1 MKLARYG
8 TCGCEKPGLI
18 DGEGKLRDLSGH
30 IPDITGSDL
39 SDESL
44 ARLAAVDPKTLKAV
58 EGMVRFGAPF
68 SGVGKIICVGLN
80 YTDHAKEAGLPIP
93 TEPLLFLKGCTPTGP
108 NDAIAL
114 PPKSTHG
121 DWEVEL
127 AVVIGKQGLNI
138 DRASALEHVAGYCV
152 FNDFTDR
159 EFQLDRGGQWTKGK
173 SFPGFAPLGP
183 WLVTRDE
190 VPDPGK
196 LQLWLVV
203 NGTRRQQGSTENL
216 IFSVPYVIAYISEF
230 MVLNPGD
237 IIATGTPAGVGA
249 GHKPNPIF
257 LTDGDRLSLGIEGL
271 GAQAQRVVSWE
282 KRLERRS

>member
-8 TCGCEKPGLI
+8 TCGSEKPGLI

-30 IPDITGSDL
+30 IADITSGDL

-44 ARLAAVDPKTLKAV
+44 ARLAAIDPRSLQPV
-58 EGMVRFGAPF
+58 QGEIRFGTPYA
-68 SGVGKIICVGLN
+68 GAGKIVCVGLN

-93 TEPLLFLKGCTPTGP
+93 TEPLLFLKGCAPTGP
-108 NDAIAL
+108 DDAIAL
-114 PPKSTHG
+114 PPKSTHA

-138 DRASALEHVAGYCV
+138 ERPKALEHVAGYCV

-159 EFQLDRGGQWTKGK
+159 EFQLQRGGQWTKGK

-196 LQLWLVV
+196 LQLWLEV
-203 NGTRRQQGSTENL
+203 NGTRRQHGSTENL
-216 IFSVPYVIAYISEF
+216 IFSVPEMIAYISEF

-237 IIATGTPAGVGA
+237 VIATGTPAGVGA

-257 LTDGDRLSLGIEGL
+257 LTDGDRVSLGVEGL
-271 GAQAQRVVSWE
+271 GTQTQRVVSWE
-282 KRLERRS
+282 KRLSRGL

>member
-8 TCGCEKPGLI
+8 SSGSEKPGLI

-30 IPDITGSDL
+30 MPDITSSDL

-44 ARLAAVDPKTLKAV
+44 ARLATVDLKNLKTV
-58 EGMVRFGAPF
+58 EGAVRFGAPF

-80 YTDHAKEAGLPIP
+80 YTDHAREAGLPIP
-93 TEPLLFLKGCTPTGP
+93 TEPLLFLKGCAPTGP

-114 PPKSTHG
+114 PPKSTHA

-138 DRASALEHVAGYCV
+138 EHASALEHIAGYCV

-159 EFQLDRGGQWTKGK
+159 EFQLQRGGQWTKGK

-190 VPDPGK
+190 VADPGK
-196 LQLWLVV
+196 LQLWLEV

-216 IFSVPYVIAYISEF
+216 IFNVPDVIAYISEF

-249 GHKPNPIF
+249 GHKPSPIF
-257 LTDGDRLSLGIEGL
+257 LTDGDRVSLGIEGL
-271 GAQAQRVVSWE
+271 GTQMQRIVSWD
-282 KRLERRS
+282 KRLNRQV

>member
-8 TCGCEKPGLI
+8 TSGREKPGLI
-18 DGEGKLRDLSGH
+18 DGDGKLRELSGH

-44 ARLAAVDPKTLKAV
+44 ARLAALDPKTLKAV
-58 EGMVRFGAPF
+58 EGTVRFGAPF

-196 LQLWLVV
+196 LQLWLEV

>member
-8 TCGCEKPGLI
+8 TSGREKPGLI
-18 DGEGKLRDLSGH
+18 DGDGKLRELSGH

-44 ARLAAVDPKTLKAV
+44 ARLAALDPKTLKAV
-58 EGMVRFGAPF
+58 EGTVRFGAPF

-93 TEPLLFLKGCTPTGP
+93 TEPLLFLKGCAPTGP

-127 AVVIGKQGLNI
+127 AVVVGKQGLNI
-138 DRASALEHVAGYCV
+138 DRARALEHVAGYCV

-159 EFQLDRGGQWTKGK
+159 EFQLQRGGQWTKGK

-196 LQLWLVV
+196 LQLWLEV

-257 LTDGDRLSLGIEGL
+257 LTDGDRVSLGIEGL
-271 GAQAQRVVSWE
+271 GTQVQRVVSWE
-282 KRLERRS
+282 KHLERRS